1 MKIPLSGF
9 IEQSMRDEAV
19 LIDPNHSLDVVRM
32 SGQAPWGRKNLLA
45 GLTYYAA
52 TSPAISFSLWRWEP
66 LRKEVR

>member
-32 SGQAPWGRKNLLA
+32 SGQAPWGCEKNLA
-45 GLTYYAA
+45 GDVLYYHV
-52 TSPAISFSLWRWEP
+52 TGYLIVTHWRLEP
-66 LRKEVR
+66 NRKEVR